1 MNTKVYGYKHD
12 TIQNE
17 LLTEATLVIKYQ
29 IR

>member
-1 MNTKVYGYKHD
+1 MNTKVYEYKHD
-12 TIQNE
+12 TIWNE